1 MLTLMDLGNEIMKI
15 REAVDAVEVKGRQN
29 ASLLVYAYDKCNNL
43 IASIN
48 EAVQQIQNGTQG
60 GTEENGESDTGDT
73 E

>member
-15 REAVDAVEVKGRQN
+15 REAIDGVEVKGRHN

-48 EAVQQIQNGTQG
+48 EAAQQIQNGTQEG
-60 GTEENGESDTGDT
+60 AEENGEHDTGDT